1 VQRLI
6 VVKNCF
12 APAPRLHFMLRA
24 RVGLAG
30 FAAFSLLLLAASG
43 GVARSD
49 PSSGLSP
56 RAL

>member
-1 VQRLI
+1 
-6 VVKNCF
+6 
-12 APAPRLHFMLRA
+12 MLRA
-24 RVGLAG
+24 RVGLVG

-49 PSSGLSP
+49 SSSGLLL

>member
-1 VQRLI
+1 LI
-6 VVKNCF
+6 VVKHCF